1 MSVEKTCSFSVILNE
16 HCGPNRGEENII
28 FLHECVGEISNHLRR
43 CHLSRENVTEID
55 LVLARV
61 GLFDL
66 SASKVKE
73 MTVCPKHRKN
83 LGRYWQSPRT
93 RQYPEHA
100 RKFKKN
106 EEGIVINLKTSK
118 GIYTFFGEKAQVG
131 SRQCNIYYF
140 LNK

>member
-1 MSVEKTCSFSVILNE
+1 
-16 HCGPNRGEENII
+16 
-28 FLHECVGEISNHLRR
+28 
-43 CHLSRENVTEID
+43 VTEID